1 MILVVGATGIVG
13 GMVTRRLLEQGKEVR
28 ILVRHNSPSDYMAQ
42 QGLATPA
49 RDLVAAGA
57 QPMSGDLGDKQ
68 ALRQAL
74 QGVQT
79 VIATANSAM
88 RGGDDNVQ
96 SVDRDGNRRLVDAA
110 AAAGVDHFIFV
121 SALGAAL
128 DSPSDF
134 LRAKAETER
143 CLCESG
149 MAYTIL
155 APTAF
160 FESWPAMVVGL
171 PAAQGLPVTLVGEGR
186 RLHSFISNQD
196 VAAFVVAA
204 VDNPDAR
211 NQYVPLGGPQP
222 LSWRDVVDAYS
233 QVAGRELPVNWV
245 QPGDP
250 VPGLPDP
257 MAALLT
263 AMEFYDSAVS
273 MEDAAAAYG
282 VSLTPL
288 HEFARRQLS
297 S

>member
-57 QPMSGDLGDKQ
+57 QPMSGDLGDEQ

-143 CLCESG
+143 RLCESG